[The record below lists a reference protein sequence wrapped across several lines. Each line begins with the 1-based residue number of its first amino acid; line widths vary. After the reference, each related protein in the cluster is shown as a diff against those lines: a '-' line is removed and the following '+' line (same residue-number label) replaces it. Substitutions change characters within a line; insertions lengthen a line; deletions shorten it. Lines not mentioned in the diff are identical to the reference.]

1 MRASY
6 ASKEAELKVE
16 KTKIDAELEV
26 LMLHREADIAE
37 VEAAVLEEEAECESR
52 KSVSEEVKRERTQE
66 YVQSQ
71 IRLSEHQGAPLLT
84 PANDNNGHS
93 GETLVTWDG
102 SQGSVPRPQPQ
113 PRGSKPKSDDNHTPL
128 PAPRVSKAP
137 KVEQTHNVLSPS
149 SSPFTPHYNTPA
161 STPHS
166 AEPFAQ
172 YMARRDLITSG
183 LYQYDDRPE
192 NFRAWFSSFNGATAE
207 VALTPTQELD
217 LMTKWLGKESSNQVR
232 RIRSVHVNNPK
243 TALKKAWERLKEC
256 YAAPEILE
264 KSLFQ
269 RLDSFP
275 KLTTK
280 DNVKL
285 QELGDLLQ
293 EIRGAKE
300 DGYVPGLLYLDTSRG
315 IGPVVD
321 KLPFGLQEKW
331 MSHGSQY
338 KEEHDGCFPPFSYF
352 CKFICKEA
360 KKRNDPSFNQHIS
373 QTHLKPERP
382 YQKNSHSAKP
392 IAVHKTNITPPN
404 NDIDKNCPLHNKPHS
419 LKKCRT
425 FRNKLLDER
434 KAFLKE
440 KGICFKCCSS
450 DTHLAKDCKSTV
462 QCSECG
468 STYHN
473 TVMHPGPPPKTDRAP
488 SPAKEDGGEGESPYS
503 AAVTTTCTAVCG
515 PGQWGRSCSKICLTQ
530 VYPKGDKN
538 SAVKA
543 YVILDDQSNR
553 SLARPEFFELF
564 NIKTRPVSYHL
575 RTCSGLVETWGKTAE
590 GFQIESLDGSV
601 AIPLPPLI
609 ECEEIPN
616 NRSEIPTPSAV
627 LHQPHLK
634 SIAKYIPELEPDAEI
649 LLLLGRDVLRAH
661 KVREQVNGPHH
672 APFAQRLDLGWV
684 VIGEVCVGNV
694 HKATVSSYKTV
705 ILENGRPTVFGKC
718 DSFLQLK
725 EKSHTARPSKAP
737 ELTLG
742 QTVFNRTEH
751 DNKLAPSIEDTLFL
765 EIMDKAMYRDDDN
778 SWVAPLPFKEPRQP
792 MPNNRELALSRFAS
806 LKRSMQRKP
815 HMQLQ
820 YVEFMEA
827 VFSNGH
833 AEVAPDLEPGE
844 ECWFLPTFGVYH
856 PQKPNKIR
864 VVFDSS
870 AQYSGVSLNNVLL
883 TGPDL
888 NNSLIGVL
896 LRFRKEPVAVMADIQ
911 QMFHGFMVR
920 EDHRNYLRFL
930 WHKDNDVN
938 KEVIDYRMKV
948 QVFGNSPS
956 PAIAVYGLRKAIQAG
971 AKEHGTDTV
980 KFVER
985 HFYVDDGLISL
996 PSPTEAIDLLQR
1008 TQASLAESNLRLHKF
1023 ASNSQAVMQA
1033 FCPEDCAAVVKD
1045 LDLGGEETQSQR
1057 SLGLI
1062 WETITDTFTF
1072 SVATTDKP
1080 FTRRGVLSS
1089 VNSVF
1094 DPMGLLA
1101 PVTIQGRALLRE
1113 LTSENSDWDTPLPED
1128 KQSKW
1133 EAWRDSL
1140 KDLKELHV
1148 PRTYTTTSLSQAKYT
1163 ELHLFSD
1170 ASTKGIG
1177 AVAYCRAVFPDNKV
1191 ETGFVMGK
1199 ARLVPQSEPTIPRL
1213 ELCAAVLAVEMADLI
1228 QDELDIQFDAVHFY
1242 TDSKVVLGYICNESK
1257 RFYTY
1262 VHNRV
1267 QRIRQSSKPEQ
1278 WHYVRTEENPADHAS
1293 RSLTPTQLTKTTWFT
1308 GPTFLRR
1315 PPAETKQ
1322 ENKTFELVEPD
1333 KDCEIRPQVKTCAT
1347 HLQVLTCKRFE
1358 RFSTFKSLVRA
1369 VAFLIHIAKSF
1380 NGTNPH
1386 SECKGWHQ
1394 CNLPRTQ
1401 EEMTKAKH
1409 IILQKAQQAAFEKEL
1424 SALKAGKPIPKQSP
1438 LLTLSPVLQNDLI
1451 SIGGRLKHSEL
1462 ENFEKSPIV
1471 LPKDSHVSLL
1481 LTRHYHEQVHHQ
1493 GRHLTDGAIRAAGLW
1508 IIGGKGLVSSVIHKC
1523 ITCRKLRGKQEEQ
1536 RMADL
1541 PPERLKTC
1549 PPFSYVG
1556 LDVFGPW
1563 TVTSRRTRG
1572 GHAQSKR
1579 WAIMFSCMSSR
1590 AVHIE
1595 VIDSLDTS
1603 SCVNALRRFFS
1614 LRGPAKKLLSDR
1626 GTNFIAAS
1634 KELGMDE
1641 TLENYLKDQ
1650 GCSWEFNP
1658 PHASHMGGSWER
1670 MIGVARRILDS
1681 MLLQSKVQLTHDV
1694 LCTLMAEV
1702 TAIINAR
1709 PLLPVSSDPDNPF
1722 ILSPSMLL
1730 TQKSCLLPPP
1740 GNFMDRDLYTKQWRQ
1755 VQALANQFWTR
1766 WRREYLPSLQKRQK
1780 WTVSRRNL
1788 QVGDLVLLKDKQ
1800 APRNSWPM
1808 ARVIATFPGKDSH
1821 VRKIEVRVSEQGSV
1835 KTFMRPVT
1843 EVILL
1848 LPMDSCDV

>member
-1 MRASY
+1 MFYRNI
-6 ASKEAELKVE
+6 L
-16 KTKIDAELEV
+16 
-26 LMLHREADIAE
+26 
-37 VEAAVLEEEAECESR
+37 C
-52 KSVSEEVKRERTQE
+52 
-66 YVQSQ
+66 
-71 IRLSEHQGAPLLT
+71 
-84 PANDNNGHS
+84 
-93 GETLVTWDG
+93 
-102 SQGSVPRPQPQ
+102 
-113 PRGSKPKSDDNHTPL
+113 
-128 PAPRVSKAP
+128 
-137 KVEQTHNVLSPS
+137 
-149 SSPFTPHYNTPA
+149 
-161 STPHS
+161 
-166 AEPFAQ
+166 
-172 YMARRDLITSG
+172 
-183 LYQYDDRPE
+183 
-192 NFRAWFSSFNGATAE
+192 SF
-207 VALTPTQELD
+207 
-217 LMTKWLGKESSNQVR
+217 
-232 RIRSVHVNNPK
+232 
-243 TALKKAWERLKEC
+243 
-256 YAAPEILE
+256 
-264 KSLFQ
+264 
-269 RLDSFP
+269 
-275 KLTTK
+275 
-280 DNVKL
+280 
-285 QELGDLLQ
+285 
-293 EIRGAKE
+293 
-300 DGYVPGLLYLDTSRG
+300 
-315 IGPVVD
+315 
-321 KLPFGLQEKW
+321 
-331 MSHGSQY
+331 
-338 KEEHDGCFPPFSYF
+338 
-352 CKFICKEA
+352 
-360 KKRNDPSFNQHIS
+360 
-373 QTHLKPERP
+373 
-382 YQKNSHSAKP
+382 
-392 IAVHKTNITPPN
+392 
-404 NDIDKNCPLHNKPHS
+404 
-419 LKKCRT
+419 
-425 FRNKLLDER
+425 
-434 KAFLKE
+434 
-440 KGICFKCCSS
+440 
-450 DTHLAKDCKSTV
+450 
-462 QCSECG
+462 
-468 STYHN
+468 
-473 TVMHPGPPPKTDRAP
+473 
-488 SPAKEDGGEGESPYS
+488 
-503 AAVTTTCTAVCG
+503 
-515 PGQWGRSCSKICLTQ
+515 
-530 VYPKGDKN
+530 GDKN

-543 YVILDDQSNR
+543 YMILDDQSNR

-564 NIKTRPVSYHL
+564 NIKTKPVSYHL

-601 AIPLPPLI
+601 VIPLPPLI

-616 NRSEIPTPSAV
+616 NRSEIPTPTAV
-627 LHQPHLK
+627 LHQPHLT

-661 KVREQVNGPHH
+661 KVRDQVNGPHH

-725 EKSHTARPSKAP
+725 EKSHTAKPSKAP

-792 MPNNRELALSRFAS
+792 MPNNRELARSRFAS

-833 AEVAPDLEPGE
+833 AEVAPDLEQGE

-883 TGPDL
+883 TGADL

-896 LRFRKEPVAVMADIQ
+896 LRFRKEPVASMANIQ

-1140 KDLKELHV
+1140 KDLKDLHV

-1177 AVAYCRAVFPDNKV
+1177 AVAYCRAVFSDNKV

-1228 QDELDIQFDAVHFY
+1228 LDELDIQFDAVHFY

-1308 GPTFLRR
+1308 GPTFIHR

-1322 ENKTFELVEPD
+1322 ENKTFELIEPD

-1369 VAFLIHIAKSF
+1369 IAFLIHIAKSF

-1401 EEMTKAKH
+1401 EELTKARH

-1438 LLTLSPVLQNDLI
+1438 LLSLSPVLQNDLI
-1451 SIGGRLKHSEL
+1451 LIGGRLKHSEL

-1508 IIGGKGLVSSVIHKC
+1508 ITGGKGLVSSVIHKC

-1549 PPFSYVG
+1549 PPFSYIG

-1641 TLENYLKDQ
+1641 TLKNYLKDQ
-1650 GCSWEFNP
+1650 GCCWEFNP

-1702 TAIINAR
+1702 TAIMNAR

-1808 ARVIATFPGKDSH
+1808 ARVIATFPGRDSH

-1835 KTFMRPVT
+1835 KTFMRPVN